1 MSTLET
7 GRMGDDWRGASPE
20 TRVFSSV
27 DIVRDVCGTEKDDL
41 FAKRREVGLW

>member
-1 MSTLET
+1 MLET
-7 GRMGDDWRGASPE
+7 GRIGDDWRGASPE

-27 DIVRDVCGTEKDDL
+27 DIMINVCEKKNGRP

>member
-1 MSTLET
+1 MLET

-27 DIVRDVCGTEKDDL
+27 DIVKDVCEKRTT
-41 FAKRREVGLW
+41 FCEKKRSWFVV